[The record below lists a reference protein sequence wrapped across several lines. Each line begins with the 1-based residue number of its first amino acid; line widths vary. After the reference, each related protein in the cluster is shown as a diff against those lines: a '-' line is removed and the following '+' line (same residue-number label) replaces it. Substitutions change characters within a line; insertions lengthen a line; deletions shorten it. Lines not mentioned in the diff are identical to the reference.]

1 MVDSR
6 CVVSDCSTN
15 PSQCHVNAQCVSTG
29 EGGYRCVCTEGYNGD
44 GIRQCVEDHIGC
56 NVLNNCGRN
65 AVCGYNQTSANFVC
79 VCQQVCLLN
88 PQIRPRYYRFLADHP
103 LDRRFFSFQSGR
115 ERRSSKSTEREEW
128 KSGRGELDDVQKE
141 EGILGNFR
149 ATTATVSRACR
160 NPRADTTPRSV
171 RLTRHASR
179 LGRINSPACVTKAS
193 PGMGPT
199 ANRGPNT
206 RPTSC
211 W

>member
-128 KSGRGELDDVQKE
+128 KSGRGELDDWFRKKKEFWVISGLLRRRFHVPAAILVQ
-141 EGILGNFR
+141 
-149 ATTATVSRACR
+149 
-160 NPRADTTPRSV
+160 
-171 RLTRHASR
+171 
-179 LGRINSPACVTKAS
+179 
-193 PGMGPT
+193 
-199 ANRGPNT
+199 T
-206 RPTSC
+206 RPRDLFA
-211 W
+211 